1 MTIERFMRLV
11 QLASNSLLVRH
22 YLATYPGQMVLEIA
36 DFGNESLDQFRSE
49 LTEEG
54 FHELPSVL
62 MAGGK
67 LLRFAVTRTD
77 SSHSTSEAVV
87 IEEMDPYVDGVVPV
101 PMSQGEKDFLDRA
114 THMLSNLRRIH
125 AAYDADGQDLSAWP
139 AKAASE
145 IERLQELNRLS
156 EDAFEQGKASEKA
169 SWLHE
174 CAMEDDV
181 DTVVQRMGYA
191 AQADWGSKEW

>member
-11 QLASNSLLVRH
+11 QLAGNSLLVRH

-36 DFGNESLDQFRSE
+36 DFGNESLEQFRLE
-49 LTEEG
+49 LSQDG
-54 FHELPSVL
+54 FHELPPIL
-62 MAGGK
+62 MAGCQ
-67 LLRFAVTRTD
+67 LLRFAVARTD
-77 SSHSTSEAVV
+77 TSHGKSGDSDATG
-87 IEEMDPYVDGVVPV
+87 EMDAYLDGVVPV
-101 PMSQGEKDFLDRA
+101 PMTQGEKDFLSGS
-114 THMLSNLRRIH
+114 THMLSNLRRIY

-145 IERLQELNRLS
+145 IERLQELNRQR
-156 EDAFEQGKASEKA
+156 EDAFERGKAAEKA

-181 DTVVQRMGYA
+181 DTVVRRMGYNGG
-191 AQADWGSKEW
+191 WGMKP